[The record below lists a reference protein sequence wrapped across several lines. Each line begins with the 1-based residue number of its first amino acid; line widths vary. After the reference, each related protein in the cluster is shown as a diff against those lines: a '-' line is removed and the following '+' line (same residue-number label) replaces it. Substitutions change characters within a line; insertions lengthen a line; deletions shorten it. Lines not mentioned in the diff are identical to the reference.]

1 MKKTLSFV
9 LAVIMMF
16 SVFSLTI
23 NAADANVTVTSVKVS
38 GNAIL
43 VKWSPVKDA
52 VSYIVY
58 RSNTANG
65 NVDTVANITA
75 NQYSDKDIVFTS
87 VNDNDATAVIY
98 TYAVAAVMKDNSV
111 TEYSFDGNNNS
122 CEAYC
127 ECENM
132 KTVSK
137 PASVYE
143 KGYSYKVCSVCK
155 YETKKVY
162 TAQLA
167 PKTPVISTLKI
178 VASGIYMKWN
188 LVDGAVKYYV
198 YRKTGNGSWVRIDE
212 VKGNAYTD
220 KTAKSGVT
228 YKYTVKAI
236 STAKESAYKSS
247 AAIKFIATP
256 DDFKIGN
263 AAKAVVINWEKI
275 AGATS
280 YRVYRKAVGDEAYTL
295 IGKGSEYKTTNSAG
309 KEITR
314 IRYIDE
320 TAEAGVDYIYTV
332 KAADGSFRSAHVT
345 GAKVGYNAIRRL
357 TMPELVKIENS
368 KEGITVHWSK
378 VEGAKGYYVYRKT
391 ANGWVRVGTVNNAR
405 STAYLVR
412 DDQANGVSNGKTN
425 TYTVKAIA
433 DKSASAYNKTGISIL
448 RIKEPKLEGIKSIKS
463 GVYVSW
469 DDVTGAK
476 GYYVYSKTAGKGWKR
491 IATVNGQSKDSF
503 VDKTAKKGVT
513 YTYTVKAFNGKTVSS
528 YNKTGLTVKDLY

>member
-16 SVFSLTI
+16 SVFSLAI
-23 NAADANVTVTSVKVS
+23 NAADANVTVTSAKVS

-43 VKWSPVKDA
+43 VKWSPVKGA

-75 NQYSDKDIVFTS
+75 NQYSDKDVVFTS
-87 VNDNDATAVIY
+87 VNDNDASAVIY
-98 TYAVAAVMKDNSV
+98 TYAVAAVMQDNSV
-111 TEYSFDGNNNS
+111 TEYTFDGNNNS

-127 ECENM
+127 ECEDM

-137 PASVYE
+137 PATVYE
-143 KGYSYKVCSVCK
+143 KGYSYKVCNICK

-162 TAQLA
+162 TEQLA
-167 PKTPVISTLKI
+167 PKTPVISTLKNA
-178 VASGIYMKWN
+178 ASGVYMQWN

-198 YRKTGNGSWVRIDE
+198 YRKTGSGSWVKIDE
-212 VKGNAYTD
+212 VKTNKYTD

-228 YKYTVKAI
+228 YKYTVKAV
-236 STAKESAYKSS
+236 STVKASSYKSS
-247 AAIKFIATP
+247 AAIKFLATP
-256 DDFKIGN
+256 DDFAIAN
-263 AAKAVVINWEKI
+263 SAKAVVVNWEKI

-280 YRVYRKAVGDEAYTL
+280 YRVYRKVVGDEEYTL

-314 IRYIDE
+314 IRYVDE
-320 TAEAGVDYIYTV
+320 SAEAGVDYIYTV

-345 GAKVGYNAIRRL
+345 TSKVGYNAIRRL

-368 KEGITVHWSK
+368 KEGVTVQWSK
-378 VEGAKGYYVYRKT
+378 VEGAKGYYVYHKT
-391 ANGWVRVGTVNNAR
+391 SSGWVRVGTVSNAR

-412 DDQANGVSNGKTN
+412 DDQANGVSDGKN
-425 TYTVKAIA
+425 NIYTVKAIA
-433 DKSASAYNKTGISIL
+433 DKSASAYDKNGINIL
-448 RIKEPKLEGIKSIKS
+448 RIKEPKLENVKSIKS

-469 DDVTGAK
+469 DDVAGAK
-476 GYYVYSKTAGKGWKR
+476 GYYVYSKTAGNGWKR
-491 IATVNGQSKDSF
+491 IATVNGQSKESY

-528 YNKTGLTVKDLY
+528 YDKTGLTVKDLY

>member
-23 NAADANVTVTSVKVS
+23 NAADANVTVTSAKVS
-38 GNAIL
+38 GSAIL
-43 VKWSPVKDA
+43 VKWAPVKGA

-58 RSNTANG
+58 RTSSADG
-65 NVDTVANITA
+65 NVEAIANIAA

-87 VNDNDATAVIY
+87 VNDNDASAIIY
-98 TYAVAAVMKDNSV
+98 NYAVAAVMADNSV
-111 TEYSFDGNNNS
+111 TEYTFEGNNNS

-127 ECENM
+127 ECENL

-143 KGYSYKVCSVCK
+143 KGFSYKVCSICK

-162 TAQLA
+162 TEQLA
-167 PKTPVISTLKI
+167 PKTPVISTLKL
-178 VASGIYMKWN
+178 VASGVYMKWN

-198 YRKTGNGSWVRIDE
+198 YRKTGNGSWVKLDQT
-212 VKGNAYTD
+212 KGNAFTD

-228 YKYTVKAI
+228 YRYTVKAI
-236 STAKESAYKSS
+236 SNAKASAYKAS
-247 AAIKFIATP
+247 AAIKFLATP
-256 DDFKIGN
+256 DDFAIAN
-263 AAKAVVINWEKI
+263 SAKAIVVNWEKV

-280 YRVYRKAVGDEAYTL
+280 YRVYRKAVGDEEFAL
-295 IGKGSEYKTTNSAG
+295 VGKGSAYKTTNAAG
-309 KEITR
+309 KQITR

-320 TAEAGVDYIYTV
+320 DVEAGVDYIYTV
-332 KAADGSFRSAHVT
+332 KAADGSFRSSHVT
-345 GAKVGYNAIRRL
+345 ASKEGYNTIRRL

-368 KEGITVHWSK
+368 KEGVTIHWSK
-378 VEGAKGYYVYRKT
+378 VEGAKGYFVYRKT
-391 ANGWVRVGTVNNAR
+391 SNGWVRVGTVNNAR

-412 DDQANGVSNGKTN
+412 DDQAGGVIDAKNN
-425 TYTVKAIA
+425 IYTVKAIA
-433 DKSASAYNKTGISIL
+433 DKSASAYNKNGIKIL
-448 RIKEPKLEGIKSIKS
+448 RIKEPKLAGLKSIKS

-469 DDVTGAK
+469 DDVAGAK

-491 IATVNGQSKDSF
+491 VGTVNGQSKDSF

-528 YNKTGLTVKDLY
+528 YNKTGLTVKDVY